1 MSRRHERWPISW
13 GKVNLISDRQLNG
26 GYVFEYDLYVK
37 NFFEKEYTMIKISKA
52 LEYVVIFDYSLVL
65 IK

>member
-1 MSRRHERWPISW
+1 M
-13 GKVNLISDRQLNG
+13 GVMF
-26 GYVFEYDLYVK
+26 FEYDLYVK

-52 LEYVVIFDYSLVL
+52 LGYVVIFDYSLVL